1 MSGRAAPPERG
12 IFVQL
17 DVSPAC
23 TYGAGCRACI
33 DACPVD
39 IFAGPDP
46 DQGGRAAARPELE
59 DECILCMLCVDR
71 CPEGAVTLRKLY
83 PSPAGTVFAENRGR

>member
-1 MSGRAAPPERG
+1 MSERTAASARG

-17 DVSPAC
+17 DVSAAC
-23 TYGAGCRACI
+23 TYAGGCRACI

-46 DQGGRAAARPELE
+46 GQRPFALARPELE

-83 PSPAGTVFAENRGR
+83 RHGR